1 MACLLYQDSP
11 SCKGY
16 EYNKLCSTC
25 DKNARLS
32 PFNQWI
38 AETHDEKITMMEDAV
53 KAAIPLIGD
62 YQKEYFILLCLDTKN
77 GIIKKEVVSMGSL
90 NSNVVH
96 PRETFKPAILASAAH
111 ILVLHNHPSG
121 DPTPSREDIAITE
134 KLRDSGEILGITLLD
149 HVIIGKNRNY
159 SMKESGHI

>member
-16 EYNKLCSTC
+16 EHNKLCSTC

-53 KAAIPLIGD
+53 KAAHRGLPERVFHPTLSGHQERNH
-62 YQKEYFILLCLDTKN
+62 QKRSGEYGKSQLQCCPPARDIQARDLGQCC
-77 GIIKKEVVSMGSL
+77 
-90 NSNVVH
+90 VH
-96 PRETFKPAILASAAH
+96 PSTAQSPVRRSDSKP
-111 ILVLHNHPSG
+111 G
-121 DPTPSREDIAITE
+121 GY
-134 KLRDSGEILGITLLD
+134 RD
-149 HVIIGKNRNY
+149 NR
-159 SMKESGHI
+159 KTA